1 MTRGLGTVSL
11 VAVLVLGAV
20 AAAPVLAS
28 ASPPEAAP
36 DSAAGPGTAPQTA
49 PDPLPQTAPEGFD
62 STVFR
67 VTTYENGSARWTLQY
82 LRLLGN
88 DSEVATFEDYAA
100 EFERTEPQFVRDF
113 RTRAERLTSF
123 GTEATGRNMTATG
136 FRRSAFVRTQIG
148 GAQAVGVVELSF
160 LWGGFAQ
167 VRENRVVV
175 SDVFEGGMY
184 IGPGQRLVFGHGP
197 GLTFASDG
205 VDPPADALSGD
216 TVTDSDTVTWVGE
229 RQFPDARPR
238 VVYAPAGTGP
248 GTATPGPGTATPAPG
263 TATSGPDTPGSGGPG
278 DGSDGQSLD
287 GGGSGLMLPLAL
299 GVVFLLGLGLAW
311 YSDMLPTGG
320 AGPTDAGSPSSGGAD
335 GPSAADATAPQAEKP
350 AGAATPAVSEEELL
364 SDEDRVCKL
373 LEENGG
379 RMKQVDIVDETEWS
393 KSKVSMLLSE
403 MEEEGE
409 ISKLRVGRENII
421 SLSGHEPDAAGSP
434 FDEE

>member
-11 VAVLVLGAV
+11 VAVLVFGAV
-20 AAAPVLAS
+20 AVAPVLAT
-28 ASPPEAAP
+28 ASSPLDAGP
-36 DSAAGPGTAPQTA
+36 DSAADAGVAPQTA
-49 PDPLPQTAPEGFD
+49 PDPLPQSTPEGFD

-82 LRLLGN
+82 LRLLEN

-123 GTEATGRNMTATG
+123 GTDATGRNMTATD
-136 FRRSAFVRTQIG
+136 FQRSASVRPQIG

-160 LWGGFAQ
+160 LWGGFAEL
-167 VRENRVVV
+167 RADRVVV

-184 IGPGQRLVFGHGP
+184 IGADQRLVFGHGP
-197 GLTFASDG
+197 NLTFAA
-205 VDPPADALSGD
+205 VDPPADALAGENL
-216 TVTDSDTVTWVGE
+216 TDSDTVTWVGE
-229 RQFPDARPR
+229 RQFSDARPR
-238 VVYAPAGTGP
+238 VVYAPAGGGP
-248 GTATPGPGTATPAPG
+248 GTATGTPGTVTPDPG
-263 TATSGPDTPGSGGPG
+263 TGTDTPGSGGPG
-278 DGSDGQSLD
+278 DGPDGQSTD
-287 GGGSGLMLPLAL
+287 AGGGSGLMLPLAL

-311 YSDMLPTGG
+311 YGDMLPTGG
-320 AGPTDAGSPSSGGAD
+320 AGPTDAEGSDGAG
-335 GPSAADATAPQAEKP
+335 GPSAADPASPGTEEPAQAV
-350 AGAATPAVSEEELL
+350 TPAVSEEELL
-364 SDEDRVCKL
+364 SDEDRVQKL

-379 RMKQVDIVDETEWS
+379 RMKQVDIVDATEWS